1 MNADTQISLSLIFSV
16 LASLGV
22 IVAIVQAFKK
32 DNDTRTKEKLDI
44 EKNFV
49 KINLKLDTFCDD
61 VKEILKNQEK
71 SNDELRQLSERAI
84 KDHERIEDHERRLT
98 KLEENQ
104 S

>member
-1 MNADTQISLSLIFSV
+1 MNADTSISFSLILSIV
-16 LASLGV
+16 SCLGV

-32 DNDTRTKEKLDI
+32 DSDTRTKEKLDI

-84 KDHERIEDHERRLT
+84 KDHEKIEDHERRLQ
-98 KLEENQ
+98 KLEGN
-104 S
+104 